1 MKKSV
6 IALALVGV
14 MPMLA
19 ANGAGYRSASSAG
32 VKTTM
37 YKAKKS
43 GGYKNTITNNFYVNA
58 NPTRYVPYQRY
69 SGEDFQAYDDSY
81 ARPTRVKVADK
92 KTTTRKSVKSQE
104 RKFFLAHPFF
114 QPLKGKFGSVT
125 DVSYAKGTTNL
136 TLLNANIQDLDA
148 SSSTAGNIARG
159 LTFSGGNPTAK
170 EITTQFAVKED
181 ISYGLTD
188 KLALMLMAQ
197 YDKTD
202 MEIKDWSDGS
212 AGTKTSESGLNIFG
226 IGLQGRFLDT
236 PEYIGMLSGYFQH
249 QKDAAN
255 TLMAE
260 LKLGT
265 KVDRFT
271 LYGLARASY
280 SKLENKGA
288 YGAYMKEDNGDWL
301 MLSYQLNTDSVFQA
315 EGGIG
320 AFAVFNK
327 YMTGKAELT
336 YGSYDWHEQMNL
348 RGEIGF
354 QPGDSFAINLYASVA
369 LYDSA
374 KGKTKTYLNYD
385 VDPEWGTS
393 GGVKDAGGNVIIS
406 PSSKLIYTYGDYK
419 INKYNEYKIGVQ
431 GILYF

>member
-6 IALALVGV
+6 ITLALVGI

-19 ANGAGYRSASSAG
+19 ANGAGYRSTSSAG
-32 VKTTM
+32 VKTTT

-43 GGYKNTITNNFYVNA
+43 GGYKNTITNNFYYNA
-58 NPTRYVPYQRY
+58 NPSRQVSYQGY
-69 SGEDFQAYDDSY
+69 NEDYY
-81 ARPTRVKVADK
+81 ARPTRVRVADRT
-92 KTTTRKSVKSQE
+92 TTTRRSVKSQE

-125 DVSYAKGTTNL
+125 DVSFARSTMNFTI
-136 TLLNANIQDLDA
+136 LNQNIKDLD
-148 SSSTAGNIARG
+148 SSSTTFKNIAQI
-159 LTFSGGNPTAK
+159 SGITLKGK
-170 EITTQFAVKED
+170 EITTQFAIKED

-202 MEIKDWSDGS
+202 MEVKDWSTGD

-260 LKLGT
+260 LKMGT
-265 KVDRFT
+265 KIDRFT

-280 SKLENKGA
+280 SKLDNKGA
-288 YGAYMKEDNGDWL
+288 YGAYMKEGNGDWL
-301 MLSYQLNTDSVFQA
+301 MLSYQLNTDNVFQA

-327 YMTGKAELT
+327 YLTGKAELT

-354 QPGDSFAINLYASVA
+354 QPGDSFAINLYASAA

-374 KGKTKTYLNYD
+374 KGKTKTYMNYD
-385 VDPEWGTS
+385 INPEWGTS
-393 GGVKDAGGNVIIS
+393 AGIEDADHNIIIS
-406 PSSKLIYTYGDYK
+406 SDSKLVYTYGDYK
-419 INKYNEYKIGVQ
+419 INKYNEYKIGIQ

>member
-6 IALALVGV
+6 IALALVGI

-19 ANGAGYRSASSAG
+19 ANGATYRSSSSAG
-32 VKTTM
+32 VKGNT
-37 YKAKKS
+37 YKAKSS
-43 GGYKNTITNNFYVNA
+43 GGYKNTITNNFYYNAGSSRGAYVNR
-58 NPTRYVPYQRY
+58 TPYQGY
-69 SGEDFQAYDDSY
+69 SEDSY

-92 KTTTRKSVKSQE
+92 KTTTRRSVKTQE

-114 QPLKGKFGSVT
+114 QPLKGRFGSVT
-125 DVSYAKGTTNL
+125 DVSYSKGATNF
-136 TLLNANIQDLDA
+136 TLLNANIRDLDA
-148 SSSTAGNIARG
+148 ASPTVGNTAKG
-159 LTFSGGNPTAK
+159 LTFSTDLKAK

-202 MEIKDWSDGS
+202 MEVKDWSDGS
-212 AGTKTSESGLNIFG
+212 TGTKTSTSGLNIFG

-236 PEYIGMLSGYFQH
+236 PDYIGMLSGYFQH

-265 KVDRFT
+265 KIERFT

-280 SKLENKGA
+280 SKLDNKGA
-288 YGAYMKEDNGDWL
+288 YGAYMKEGNGDWF
-301 MLSYQLNTDSVFQA
+301 MLSYQLDTDSVFQA

-354 QPGDSFAINLYASVA
+354 QPGDSFAINLYASTS

-374 KGKTKTYLNYD
+374 KGKTKTYINYD
-385 VDPEWGTS
+385 VNPDAIPDTS
-393 GGVKDAGGNVIIS
+393 ALPADQQIDAN
-406 PSSKLIYTYGDYK
+406 SKLLYTYGDYK
-419 INKYNEYKIGVQ
+419 INKYNEWKIGVQ

>member
-6 IALALVGV
+6 IALALIGV

-58 NPTRYVPYQRY
+58 NPTRYVPYQKY

-125 DVSYAKGTTNL
+125 DVSYAKSTMNL
-136 TLLNANIQDLDA
+136 TLLNANVQDMDNP
-148 SSSTAGNIARG
+148 NIVLKG
-159 LTFSGGNPTAK
+159 LTFPGTTLEAK

-280 SKLENKGA
+280 SKLDNKGA

-354 QPGDSFAINLYASVA
+354 QPGDNFAINLYASVA

-374 KGKTKTYLNYD
+374 KGKTKTYLFYD
-385 VDPEWGTS
+385 VKPGAEGVPYDSSTTPPTALIDP
-393 GGVKDAGGNVIIS
+393 NVS
-406 PSSKLIYTYGDYK
+406 AIYTYGDYK
-419 INKYNEYKIGVQ
+419 INKYNEYRIGVQ

>member
-19 ANGAGYRSASSAG
+19 ANGAGYRSTSSAG
-32 VKTTM
+32 VKTTT

-43 GGYKNTITNNFYVNA
+43 GGYKNTITNNFYYNA
-58 NPTRYVPYQRY
+58 NPSRQVSYQGY
-69 SGEDFQAYDDSY
+69 NEDPY
-81 ARPTRVKVADK
+81 ARPTRVRVADRT
-92 KTTTRKSVKSQE
+92 TTTRRSVKSQE

-125 DVSYAKGTTNL
+125 DVSFARSTTNF
-136 TLLNANIQDLDA
+136 TLLNANVKDLDA
-148 SSSTAGNIARG
+148 SSPTVGNVAKG
-159 LTFSGGNPTAK
+159 LGFNTELKAK
-170 EITTQFAVKED
+170 EITTQFAIKED

-197 YDKTD
+197 YDKTE
-202 MEIKDWSDGS
+202 MEVKDWSDGS
-212 AGTKTSESGLNIFG
+212 SGTKTSTSGLNVFG
-226 IGLQGRFLDT
+226 VGLQGRFLDT

-265 KVDRFT
+265 KIDRFT

-280 SKLENKGA
+280 SKLDNKGA
-288 YGAYMKEDNGDWL
+288 YGAYMKEDDGDWF
-301 MLSYQLNTDSVFQA
+301 MLSYQLNTDNVFQA

-354 QPGDSFAINLYASVA
+354 QPGDSFAINLYASAA

-374 KGKTKTYLNYD
+374 KGKTKTYMNYD
-385 VDPEWGTS
+385 INPEWGTS
-393 GGVKDAGGNVIIS
+393 GGIKDADNNVIIS
-406 PSSKLIYTYGDYK
+406 PDSKLTYTYGDYK
-419 INKYNEYKIGVQ
+419 INKYNEYKIGIQ

>member
-19 ANGAGYRSASSAG
+19 ANGAGYRSTSSAG
-32 VKTTM
+32 VKTTT

-43 GGYKNTITNNFYVNA
+43 GGYKNTITNNFYYNA
-58 NPTRYVPYQRY
+58 NPSRQVSYQGY
-69 SGEDFQAYDDSY
+69 NEDSY

-92 KTTTRKSVKSQE
+92 TTTTRRSVKSQE

-125 DVSYAKGTTNL
+125 DVSFARSTMNL
-136 TLLNANIQDLDA
+136 TLLNANIKDLDA
-148 SSSTAGNIARG
+148 TSSTVGNVAKG
-159 LTFSGGNPTAK
+159 LGFDTELKAK

-202 MEIKDWSDGS
+202 MEVKDWSDGS
-212 AGTKTSESGLNIFG
+212 ASTKTSESGLNIFG

-260 LKLGT
+260 LKMGT
-265 KVDRFT
+265 KIDRFT

-280 SKLENKGA
+280 SKLDNKGA

-301 MLSYQLNTDSVFQA
+301 MLSYQLNTDNVFQA

-327 YMTGKAELT
+327 YLTGKAELT

-354 QPGDSFAINLYASVA
+354 QPGDSFAINLYASAA

-374 KGKTKTYLNYD
+374 KGKTKTYMNYD
-385 VDPEWGTS
+385 INPEAVPDTS
-393 GGVKDAGGNVIIS
+393 GLPTDQQIS
-406 PSSKLIYTYGDYK
+406 STSKLLYTYGDYK
-419 INKYNEYKIGVQ
+419 INKYNEYKIGIQ

>member
-6 IALALVGV
+6 IALALVGI

-19 ANGAGYRSASSAG
+19 ANGAGYRSTSSAG
-32 VKTTM
+32 VKTTT

-43 GGYKNTITNNFYVNA
+43 GGYKNTITNNFYYNA
-58 NPTRYVPYQRY
+58 NPSRQVSYQGY
-69 SGEDFQAYDDSY
+69 NEDYY
-81 ARPTRVKVADK
+81 ARPTRVRVADK
-92 KTTTRKSVKSQE
+92 KTTTTRRSVKSQE

-125 DVSYAKGTTNL
+125 DVSFARSTMNL
-136 TLLNANIQDLDA
+136 TLLNANIKDLDA
-148 SSSTAGNIARG
+148 ASPTVGNVAKG
-159 LTFSGGNPTAK
+159 LGFNTELKAK

-202 MEIKDWSDGS
+202 MEVKDWSDGS

-265 KVDRFT
+265 KVERFT

-280 SKLENKGA
+280 SKLDNKGA
-288 YGAYMKEDNGDWL
+288 YGAYMKEGNGDWL
-301 MLSYQLNTDSVFQA
+301 MLSYQLNTDNVFQA

-327 YMTGKAELT
+327 YLTGKAELT

-354 QPGDSFAINLYASVA
+354 QPGDSFAINLYASAA

-374 KGKTKTYLNYD
+374 KGKTKTYMNYD
-385 VDPEWGTS
+385 INPEAVPDTS
-393 GGVKDAGGNVIIS
+393 ALPTDQQIS
-406 PSSKLIYTYGDYK
+406 STSKLLYTYGDYK
-419 INKYNEYKIGVQ
+419 INKYNEYKIGIQ

>member
-19 ANGAGYRSASSAG
+19 ANGATYRSSSSAG
-32 VKTTM
+32 VKTAT
-37 YKAKKS
+37 YKAKKT
-43 GGYKNTITNNFYVNA
+43 GGYRNTITNNFYVNA
-58 NPTRYVPYQRY
+58 NPSQYPSYQGY
-69 SGEDFQAYDDSY
+69 SEESSY
-81 ARPTRVKVADK
+81 ARPTRVRVADK
-92 KTTTRKSVKSQE
+92 TTTTKRSVKSQE

-125 DVSYAKGTTNL
+125 DVSYAKSTMDF
-136 TLLNANIQDLDA
+136 TLLNANIKDLDA
-148 SSSTAGNIARG
+148 SSPTVGHIAKG
-159 LTFSGGNPTAK
+159 LTFPGITLKAK
-170 EITTQFAVKED
+170 ENTTQFAIKED

-197 YDKTD
+197 YDKTE
-202 MEIKDWSDGS
+202 MEVKDWADGS
-212 AGTKTSESGLNIFG
+212 AGTKTSTSGLNIFG
-226 IGLQGRFLDT
+226 VGLQGRFLDT

-260 LKLGT
+260 LKMGT
-265 KVDRFT
+265 KVERFT

-280 SKLENKGA
+280 SKLDNKGA
-288 YGAYMKEDNGDWL
+288 YGAYMKEGNGDWL
-301 MLSYQLNTDSVFQA
+301 MLSYKLDTDSVFQA

-354 QPGDSFAINLYASVA
+354 QPGDSFAINLYASAA

-385 VDPEWGTS
+385 INPEAVPDTS
-393 GGVKDAGGNVIIS
+393 GLPAEQQIDSN
-406 PSSKLIYTYGDYK
+406 SKLLYTYGDYK
-419 INKYNEYKIGVQ
+419 INKYNEYKIGIQ

>member
-6 IALALVGV
+6 IALALVGI

-19 ANGAGYRSASSAG
+19 ANGAGYRSSSSAG
-32 VKTTM
+32 VKGNT
-37 YKAKKS
+37 YKAKSS
-43 GGYKNTITNNFYVNA
+43 GGYKNTITNNFYYNA
-58 NPTRYVPYQRY
+58 GSSRSAYANRPSYQGY
-69 SGEDFQAYDDSY
+69 SEDSY
-81 ARPTRVKVADK
+81 ARPTRVKVADR
-92 KTTTRKSVKSQE
+92 KTTTRRSVKTQE

-114 QPLKGKFGSVT
+114 QPLKGRFGSVT
-125 DVSYAKGTTNL
+125 DVSYSKGTTNF
-136 TLLNANIQDLDA
+136 TLLNANIRDLDA
-148 SSSTAGNIARG
+148 ASPTVGNTAKG
-159 LTFSGGNPTAK
+159 LTFSTDLKAK

-202 MEIKDWSDGS
+202 MEVKDWSDGS
-212 AGTKTSESGLNIFG
+212 TGTKTSTSGLNIFG

-236 PEYIGMLSGYFQH
+236 SNYIGMLSGYFQH

-265 KVDRFT
+265 KIERFT

-280 SKLENKGA
+280 SKLDNKGA
-288 YGAYMKEDNGDWL
+288 YGAYMKEGNGDWF
-301 MLSYQLNTDSVFQA
+301 MLSYQLDTDSVFQA

-354 QPGDSFAINLYASVA
+354 QPGDSFAINLYASTA

-374 KGKTKTYLNYD
+374 KGKTKTYINYD
-385 VDPEWGTS
+385 VNPDAIPDTS
-393 GGVKDAGGNVIIS
+393 ALPADQQIDAN
-406 PSSKLIYTYGDYK
+406 SKLLYTYGDYK
-419 INKYNEYKIGVQ
+419 INKYNEWKIGVQ

>member
-6 IALALVGV
+6 IALALVGI

-19 ANGAGYRSASSAG
+19 ANGAGYRSTSSAG
-32 VKTTM
+32 VKTTT

-43 GGYKNTITNNFYVNA
+43 GGYKNTITNNFYYNA
-58 NPTRYVPYQRY
+58 NPSRQVSYQGY
-69 SGEDFQAYDDSY
+69 NEDYY
-81 ARPTRVKVADK
+81 ARPTRVRVADK
-92 KTTTRKSVKSQE
+92 KTTTRRSVKSQE

-125 DVSYAKGTTNL
+125 DVSFARSTMNF
-136 TLLNANIQDLDA
+136 TLLNANVKDMD
-148 SSSTAGNIARG
+148 TETVFKG
-159 LTFSGGNPTAK
+159 LTFPGSTLKAK

-202 MEIKDWSDGS
+202 MEVKDWSDGS
-212 AGTKTSESGLNIFG
+212 ASTKTSKSGLNIFG

-265 KVDRFT
+265 KVERFT

-280 SKLENKGA
+280 SKLDNKGA
-288 YGAYMKEDNGDWL
+288 YGAYMKEGNGDWL
-301 MLSYQLNTDSVFQA
+301 MLSYQLNTDNVFQA

-327 YMTGKAELT
+327 YLTGKAELT

-354 QPGDSFAINLYASVA
+354 QPGDNFAINLYASAA

-374 KGKTKTYLNYD
+374 KGKTKTYMFYD
-385 VDPEWGTS
+385 VKPGAEGVPYDNSTTPPTALIDP
-393 GGVKDAGGNVIIS
+393 NVS
-406 PSSKLIYTYGDYK
+406 AIYTYGDYK
-419 INKYNEYKIGVQ
+419 INKYNEYKIGIQ